1 MSWSTA
7 VLSTRTSVE
16 KIEMELGSDSIL
28 TDAQVNNKIAL
39 AKTLIGN
46 STELYLT
53 MEKEI
58 TVDESASEVLLN
70 VIANPTVLSTAS
82 DYLVC
87 SLIYEELSDGDD
99 RSLYYVKAEKYH
111 AYFET
116 QFESAKMRFNIDR
129 DLDGDIDIYRDSHV
143 GVPLL

>member
-58 TVDESASEVLLN
+58 TVDESASEVLLP
-70 VIANPTVLSTAS
+70 I
-82 DYLVC
+82 
-87 SLIYEELSDGDD
+87 
-99 RSLYYVKAEKYH
+99 
-111 AYFET
+111 
-116 QFESAKMRFNIDR
+116 
-129 DLDGDIDIYRDSHV
+129 
-143 GVPLL
+143 LLFCQQRLTIWFAL